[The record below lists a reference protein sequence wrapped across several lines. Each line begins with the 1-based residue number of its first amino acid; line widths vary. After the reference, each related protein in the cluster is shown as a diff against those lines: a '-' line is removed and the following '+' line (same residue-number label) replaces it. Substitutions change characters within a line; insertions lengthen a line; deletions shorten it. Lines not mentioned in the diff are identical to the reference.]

1 MEPEHLAADG
11 CGRGVIA
18 LEVAVPISGFM
29 AKLKEV

>member
-18 LEVAVPISGFM
+18 LDVKVPRWGFM